1 MPVANCRCRPSD
13 DLTSYS
19 LISCQVSPRCEKCV
33 GHRDMVAPHWPT
45 TTRGQKTF
53 RLPGLTDV
61 KVLPKEL
68 CYLKFL
74 IAILKWNEYNKAET
88 PVD

>member
-33 GHRDMVAPHWPT
+33 GHRDMVAPHLPT
-45 TTRGQKTF
+45 TTRGQKRF
-53 RLPGLTDV
+53 RLPGLTHM
-61 KVLPKEL
+61 KVLGLPKRIVLLNVLNSHYEV
-68 CYLKFL
+68 K
-74 IAILKWNEYNKAET
+74 
-88 PVD
+88 